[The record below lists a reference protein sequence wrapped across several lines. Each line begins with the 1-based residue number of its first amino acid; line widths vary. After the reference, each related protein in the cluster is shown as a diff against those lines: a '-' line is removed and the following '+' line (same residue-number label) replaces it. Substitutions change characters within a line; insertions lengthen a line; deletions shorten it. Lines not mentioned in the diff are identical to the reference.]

1 MRIKTTVKK
10 FIAKQPG
17 RTCSDCISLSCGVQ
31 IIYTLAVNPIA
42 NSGSILLK
50 ISSDVGQGEQ
60 CSKTPPN
67 AAGAYAFTNVSAFFS
82 QMYRMYI
89 LCMYRSIHMV
99 GSSYYDACAKK

>member
-10 FIAKQPG
+10 FIAEQPG

-42 NSGSILLK
+42 NSGSMLLK

-67 AAGAYAFTNVSAFFS
+67 AAGAYAFTNVSAFIS
-82 QMYRMYI
+82 NVQNVHIVY
-89 LCMYRSIHMV
+89 V
-99 GSSYYDACAKK
+99 